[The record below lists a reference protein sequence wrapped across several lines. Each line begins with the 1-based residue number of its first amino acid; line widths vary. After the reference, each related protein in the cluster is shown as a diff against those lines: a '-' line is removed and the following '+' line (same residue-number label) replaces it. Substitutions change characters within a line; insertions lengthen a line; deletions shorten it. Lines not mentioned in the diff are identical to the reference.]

1 MWAGDLA
8 ASAERP
14 TGLTCVGCGGAMSL
28 RAGEHRRAHF
38 AHRPGATCVAGETA
52 LHAMAIRAIADG
64 LVHQSHQGR
73 PYPMAI
79 KCDHCDVGRMA
90 DLAREPGLSVDVDR
104 AVAPEARPDILVR
117 SGAGDTLF
125 VVEVI
130 VTHAPEESAL
140 EAFKRLGLRVIAVRP
155 TWDALEGLREGLDA
169 LEAVDGAPKPGSTGL
184 LSECRLPRHL
194 ADEAEHLR
202 PCGEC
207 GADAR
212 VLTLEVAET
221 RCYRCSGR
229 ARVLDVHLRE
239 DGRRVAVAAGAVE
252 LRGVA
257 AVAREMNVR
266 LEKRNSKAAGTSY
279 LANVCQCGALL
290 GDNFIYE
297 GFSSTESYETDLT
310 TPVRHYEVCRAGHWR
325 LLAERRWPP
334 ESTAW
339 RDLGARGLCG
349 DRAGVFE
356 EAKPLVS
363 VTAFDNSADAARAIA
378 HFMTWGRRW

>member
-1 MWAGDLA
+1 
-8 ASAERP
+8 
-14 TGLTCVGCGGAMSL
+14 MSL

-38 AHRPGATCVAGETA
+38 AHRRGARCVAGETA
-52 LHAMAIRAIADG
+52 LHAMTIRAIADG
-64 LVHQSHQGR
+64 LVSQSRRGR

-79 KCDHCDVGRMA
+79 TCDHCDAGRMA
-90 DLAREPGLSVDVDR
+90 NLAREPGLSVDVDR

-117 SGAGDTLF
+117 PRSGAGDALF

-130 VTHAPEESAL
+130 VTHAPEEPAL
-140 EAFKRLGLRVIAVRP
+140 EAFKRLGLRVITVRP
-155 TWDALEGLREGLDA
+155 TWDALEGLRDGLDA
-169 LEAVDGAPKPGSTGL
+169 LEAGDGAPKPGSVGL

-194 ADEAEHLR
+194 TDEAEQFR
-202 PCGEC
+202 RCAEC

-212 VLTLEVAET
+212 VLTLEVAEA

-239 DGRRVAVAAGAVE
+239 DGRRVAVAAGAEE
-252 LRGVA
+252 LKGVA
-257 AVAREMNVR
+257 AVARVMNVR
-266 LEKRNSKAAGTSY
+266 LEKRFSKTAGANY
-279 LANVCQCGALL
+279 LANVCQCGAFL

-297 GFSSTESYETDLT
+297 GFSSRESYETDLT

-334 ESTAW
+334 GSTAL
-339 RDLGARGLCG
+339 RSLGARGLCG

-356 EAKPLVS
+356 EAEPLVS
-363 VTAFDNSADAARAIA
+363 VTEFDNSADAARAMA
-378 HFMTWGRRW
+378 RFMTWGRRW